1 MSHYREKGL
10 LQASTL
16 FNNKKILTAEHKSFA
31 YLFKIKSYCQVRCF
45 GGINSSFESPFFC
58 ELYKVY
64 IHIYTYIYIY
74 IYIYIY
80 NIYIYIHLIIISITV
95 SIYLYLSI
103 YIYVLYVYV
112 CVYIYIYIYI
122 NLPVNVIVR
131 LPHPRSG
138 EFEKN
143 FDRLKHV
150 LTKIF
155 IYKFL
160 NKNDKTCQLMEI
172 ITKRSQY
179 IHS

>member
-1 MSHYREKGL
+1 M
-10 LQASTL
+10 
-16 FNNKKILTAEHKSFA
+16 
-31 YLFKIKSYCQVRCF
+31 C
-45 GGINSSFESPFFC
+45 
-58 ELYKVY
+58 
-64 IHIYTYIYIY
+64 
-74 IYIYIY
+74 
-80 NIYIYIHLIIISITV
+80 
-95 SIYLYLSI
+95 
-103 YIYVLYVYV
+103 
-112 CVYIYIYIYI
+112 IYIYIYI

-160 NKNDKTCQLMEI
+160 NKTDKTCQLMEI

-179 IHS
+179 KHY

>member
-1 MSHYREKGL
+1 MYM
-10 LQASTL
+10 
-16 FNNKKILTAEHKSFA
+16 
-31 YLFKIKSYCQVRCF
+31 Y
-45 GGINSSFESPFFC
+45 
-58 ELYKVY
+58 
-64 IHIYTYIYIY
+64 
-74 IYIYIY
+74 
-80 NIYIYIHLIIISITV
+80 
-95 SIYLYLSI
+95 
-103 YIYVLYVYV
+103 
-112 CVYIYIYIYI
+112 VYIYIYIYI

-179 IHS
+179 KHY